1 MTNQMKI
8 SDELELSFQHLINL
22 LPAPFRGDDH
32 TQRIILTYLKLGGEK
47 LARQRIEI
55 IKIHYREKVAN
66 EPSETQ
72 AMLDFHVAGS
82 YIAESYLSES
92 DGMEFPTE

>member
-8 SDELELSFQHLINL
+8 SEELELAFKRLINL
-22 LPAPFRGDDH
+22 LPDPIKGDDH

-55 IKIHYREKVAN
+55 IKIHFREKAFK
-66 EPSETQ
+66 EPSEIQTL
-72 AMLDFHVAGS
+72 LDLYSDGS
-82 YIAESYLSES
+82 DTTESDLSEG
-92 DGMEFPTE
+92 DGFEFPTD

>member
-8 SDELELSFQHLINL
+8 LDELELAFKRLINL
-22 LPAPFRGDDH
+22 LPDPLKGDDH
-32 TQRIILTYLKLGGEK
+32 TQQIILTYLKLGGEK

-55 IKIHYREKVAN
+55 IKIHFREKALK

-72 AMLDFHVAGS
+72 RPLDFHVAGS
-82 YIAESYLSES
+82 HISEPYLSES
-92 DGMEFPTE
+92 DSLEFPTE

>member
-8 SDELELSFQHLINL
+8 PDELELAFKRLINL
-22 LPAPFRGDDH
+22 LPDPIKGDDH

-55 IKIHYREKVAN
+55 IKIHFREKAVK

-72 AMLDFHVAGS
+72 TILDFQV
-82 YIAESYLSES
+82 AESHISEAYLSES
-92 DGMEFPTE
+92 DGLEFPTE

>member
-8 SDELELSFQHLINL
+8 PDELEWAFQHLINL
-22 LPAPFRGDDH
+22 LPDPLKGDDH
-32 TQRIILTYLKLGGEK
+32 TRQIILTYLKLGGNK

-55 IKIHYREKVAN
+55 IKIHFCEKAVT

-72 AMLDFHVAGS
+72 TPLDFRVAES
-82 YIAESYLSES
+82 YISESYLSES
-92 DGMEFPTE
+92 DSLEFPTE

>member
-8 SDELELSFQHLINL
+8 QDELELSFKRLINL
-22 LPAPFRGDDH
+22 LPHPIKGDDH

-55 IKIHYREKVAN
+55 MKIHFLEKAVK

-72 AMLDFHVAGS
+72 TPLDFHAAGS
-82 YIAESYLSES
+82 HISESYLSES
-92 DGMEFPTE
+92 DSLEFPTE